1 MTNQDG
7 AKPNTP
13 GLLRVL
19 VYGTLKRGMWNHER
33 FCAGALSIEEAVVRG
48 RLYEMDCGLPVLQV
62 PGADILAHGSADPC
76 ADVAVQARFEA
87 EMAQHPGPRARG
99 RTRRGWGLVRGELM
113 TFDDPEERLPRLD
126 RLEGFH
132 PDGPSLY
139 SRVLVP
145 VFVEGKEVPAWAY
158 LQPGKVEEPR
168 RFRSTTRISWGQS
181 SHLRDC
187 EITADSYRR

>member
-33 FCAGALSIEEAVVRG
+33 FCAGALSIEEAVVCG

-76 ADVAVQARFEA
+76 ADVAAQTRFEA
-87 EMAQHPGPRARG
+87 GSAQHPDQGTKG

-126 RLEGFH
+126 RLEGYR
-132 PDGPSLY
+132 PGSPSLY
-139 SRVLVP
+139 NRVLVS
-145 VFVEGKEVPAWAY
+145 VFSDGAPAAAWAY
-158 LQPGKVEEPR
+158 VGGEDFDKMPLRLLCVP
-168 RFRSTTRISWGQS
+168 SWSAGRPS
-181 SHLRDC
+181 
-187 EITADSYRR
+187 